1 LKIICNNVKKYYLI
15 ALGILLTCVSCLKDD
30 GNTESAMPPEAMLS
44 VATLNVDGLPEKVL
58 FINVN
63 PDGPGDFHS
72 PAIGAYLTT
81 LDCDFVGLQENFNFS
96 KSIFAVTDPLYAHDE
111 WQGGIFADAQFDLSN
126 FRFETDGLNG
136 LWNKN
141 RVTLED
147 ERVVPWSVA
156 YGKVDHAS
164 DDLVTKGFRRY
175 ELLLKGGLR
184 VVVYNMHMD
193 ASDDEDELTG
203 ADAPDREARIQQ
215 WKELADD
222 ILKRLDNRPIVV
234 MGDMNSLY
242 WRDNVQAVFFNRI
255 QDDARALAHDVYVE
269 MECGG
274 VFPKTL
280 DKEETL
286 DKIIYI
292 NPVDGFQLEPFAF
305 YKDTENYVG
314 EDGRTPLGDH
324 YPIMAKFRVR

>member
-1 LKIICNNVKKYYLI
+1 MKKYSFI
-15 ALGILLTCVSCLKDD
+15 ALGLLLACFSCMKNQEQPL
-30 GNTESAMPPEAMLS
+30 PEKTFS

-58 FINVN
+58 FLKVN
-63 PDGPGDFHS
+63 PDGPGAYYT
-72 PAIGAYLTT
+72 PAIGAYLITM
-81 LDCDFVGLQENFNFS
+81 DCDFVGLQENFNFS
-96 KSIFAVTDPLYAHDE
+96 KSLFVVTNPVFAHDE
-111 WQGGIFADAQFDLSN
+111 WQGGIFADSEFNISEVK
-126 FRFETDGLNG
+126 FETDGLNG
-136 LWNKN
+136 LWNKD

-147 ERVVPWSVA
+147 ERIVPWSVA

-175 ELLLKGGLR
+175 ELLLQGGLR
-184 VVVYNMHMD
+184 IVVYNMHMD
-193 ASDDEDELTG
+193 ASDDDYEITG

-222 ILKRLDNRPIVV
+222 ILKRLDNRPIIV

-255 QDDARALAHDVYVE
+255 QADSRASAHDVYVE
-269 MECGG
+269 MQCGG
-274 VFPKTL
+274 VFPKSL

-292 NPVDGFQLEPFAF
+292 NPVDGFQLEPVAF
-305 YKDTENYVG
+305 LKDTENYVR

-324 YPIMAKFRVR
+324 YPIMAKFRVK